1 MIEKS
6 LEAVCKPL
14 GDIARA
20 KSYRCAYSSL
30 PEIISSMSKEEE
42 ILWVSATAI
51 GGMLLKNYG
60 RESVTDVVFILTNKY
75 FYFTGVDGKSSVF
88 FQQPKSGR
96 VDIKNIHALGVGSEA
111 LSGPTLS
118 FEVRNEDYKIR
129 FGNVDMSFVY
139 KVQGIFD
146 DAISKAQDISASSR
160 NVVVQSFSPADEI
173 IKYKELLDCE
183 IITQE
188 EFDAKKKQL
197 LGL

>member
-129 FGNVDMSFVY
+129 FGNVDMSFV
-139 KVQGIFD
+139 
-146 DAISKAQDISASSR
+146 
-160 NVVVQSFSPADEI
+160 
-173 IKYKELLDCE
+173 
-183 IITQE
+183 
-188 EFDAKKKQL
+188 
-197 LGL
+197 